1 MKSLLFIGATLMVG
15 AGIYGFVDFK
25 KKNQSR
31 EFKTLYKEEKPV
43 VQQPSPEVI
52 TSPVATTATE
62 KKEIVVEAENA
73 AGNKTVK
80 RKFKSL
86 PPKAFSRAIPKEEA
100 IEEMVVPA
108 EEEQAPL
115 KKEL

>member
-52 TSPVATTATE
+52 TSPVATVATE
-62 KKEIVVEAENA
+62 KKEIVVETKNA
-73 AGNKTVK
+73 TGKKTVK
-80 RKFKSL
+80 RKFKSV
-86 PPKAFSRAIPKEEA
+86 PPKAFSRAKL
-100 IEEMVVPA
+100 
-108 EEEQAPL
+108 EEEVRLEEPAPM